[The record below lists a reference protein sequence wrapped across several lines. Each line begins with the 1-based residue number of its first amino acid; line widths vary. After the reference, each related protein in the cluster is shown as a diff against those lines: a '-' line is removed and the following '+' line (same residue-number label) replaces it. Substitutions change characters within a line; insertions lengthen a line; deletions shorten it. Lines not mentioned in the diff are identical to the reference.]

1 MATAKPLNVIG
12 VLVKPL
18 QNAKLLTALTVG
30 VGYTI
35 ILKLPAVTVQEFAV
49 AETVI
54 VAVSITLVVL
64 VAVKAGI
71 LPMLLLNKPMAV
83 KLLFQLKLVP
93 LTVPLKLIKLV
104 DAPLQII

>member
-1 MATAKPLNVIG
+1 M
-12 VLVKPL
+12 
-18 QNAKLLTALTVG
+18 
-30 VGYTI
+30 
-35 ILKLPAVTVQEFAV
+35 QEFAV

-64 VAVKAGI
+64 VVINAGM
-71 LPMLLLNKPMAV
+71 LPILLLNKPIAV

-93 LTVPLKLIKLV
+93 LTVPLKLTKFV